1 MTADQRD
8 DGKVQGRP
16 RDGRIDA
23 AIIAATRELIL
34 QTGYSALSLSAIA
47 ARAGTTTAAIY
58 RRWSGK
64 VHLVHEAVLADPV
77 LSEPVLSA
85 PNGSGDIRQ
94 DIRALV
100 EATRAMF
107 DRPEVRV
114 ALPGLIADTVA
125 DPALHSLMIAR
136 LAGNLTEFEDRFG
149 EGRRGGE
156 DLPMLAEVVA
166 GSAIFRI
173 LIRQDAALDDTWVN
187 AMTAMIT
194 ESWPPNR
201 SAPTTTA
208 PEPASHPSRHP

>member
-1 MTADQRD
+1 MGTMTADQRT
-8 DGKVQGRP
+8 DGKHSARAAPGRP

-47 ARAGTTTAAIY
+47 AQAGTTTAAIY

-64 VHLVHEAVLADPV
+64 VHLVHEAVLTDEV
-77 LSEPVLSA
+77 GFA
-85 PNGSGDIRQ
+85 PNESGDIGQ

-100 EATRAMF
+100 EAMRTMF

-125 DPALHSLMIAR
+125 DPDLHSMMIAR
-136 LAGNLTEFEDRFG
+136 LTGNLAAFESRFG
-149 EGRRGGE
+149 QQRRGGDE
-156 DLPMLAEVVA
+156 LPMLAEVVA

-173 LIRQDAALDDTWVN
+173 LIRHDAALDDAWVQ
-187 AMTAMIT
+187 AMTELIT
-194 ESWPPNR
+194 ERWPG
-201 SAPTTTA
+201 SAD
-208 PEPASHPSRHP
+208 

>member
-1 MTADQRD
+1 MTADARA
-8 DGKVQGRP
+8 DGKTPARAAPGRP

-23 AIIAATRELIL
+23 AIIEATRELIV

-64 VHLVHEAVLADPV
+64 AQLVHEAVL
-77 LSEPVLSA
+77 SA
-85 PNGSGDIRQ
+85 ETIATPDGPGDIRQ

-100 EATRAMF
+100 ETTRAMF

-125 DPALHSLMIAR
+125 DPELHRLMTAR
-136 LAGNLTEFEDRFG
+136 LAGNLTAFESRFG
-149 EGRRGGE
+149 QERRGGD

-166 GSAIFRI
+166 GTAIFRI
-173 LIRQDAALDDTWVN
+173 LIRHDATLDDAWVD
-187 AMTAMIT
+187 AMTEMIT
-194 ESWPPNR
+194 ERWPVTRRPG
-201 SAPTTTA
+201 
-208 PEPASHPSRHP
+208 

>member
-1 MTADQRD
+1 MTADRRG
-8 DGKVQGRP
+8 DGKTPARAAPGRP

-64 VHLVHEAVLADPV
+64 VHLVHEAVLSDAGISVPDD
-77 LSEPVLSA
+77 
-85 PNGSGDIRQ
+85 SGDIRD

-100 EATRAMF
+100 ETVRAMF

-125 DPALHSLMIAR
+125 DPQLHSMMIAR
-136 LAGNLTEFEDRFG
+136 LAGNLAEFETRFG
-149 EGRRGGE
+149 QQRRSDDE
-156 DLPMLAEVVA
+156 LPMLAEIVA

-173 LIRQDAALDDTWVN
+173 LVRRDAALDDAWVD
-187 AMTAMIT
+187 AVTEMIT
-194 ESWPPNR
+194 ERWP
-201 SAPTTTA
+201 AG
-208 PEPASHPSRHP
+208 

>member
-1 MTADQRD
+1 MTADQRG
-8 DGKVQGRP
+8 DGKAPARSAPGRP

-34 QTGYSALSLSAIA
+34 QTGYSGLSLSAIA

-64 VHLVHEAVLADPV
+64 VHLVHEAVLSDEAIP
-77 LSEPVLSA
+77 A
-85 PNGSGDIRQ
+85 PKGSGDIRQ

-100 EATRAMF
+100 ETMRAMF

-125 DPALHSLMIAR
+125 DPELHSMMIAR
-136 LAGNLTEFEDRFG
+136 LAGNLAEFETRFG
-149 EGRRGGE
+149 QGRRGDDE
-156 DLPMLAEVVA
+156 LPMLAEVVA

-173 LIRQDAALDDTWVN
+173 LLRQDAALDDAWVD
-187 AMTAMIT
+187 AMTEMIT
-194 ESWPPNR
+194 ERWP
-201 SAPTTTA
+201 S
-208 PEPASHPSRHP
+208 EWS

>member
-1 MTADQRD
+1 MTADRRG
-8 DGKVQGRP
+8 DGKTPGRP

-64 VHLVHEAVLADPV
+64 AHLVHEAVLSNEAIT
-77 LSEPVLSA
+77 A
-85 PNGSGDIRQ
+85 PSGSGDVAQ

-100 EATRAMF
+100 ESTRAMF

-125 DPALHSLMIAR
+125 DPEVHRMMIAR
-136 LAGNLTEFEDRFG
+136 LAGNVADFESRFG
-149 EGRRGGE
+149 QERRGDDE
-156 DLPMLAEVVA
+156 LPMLAEVVA
-166 GSAIFRI
+166 GTAIFRI
-173 LIRQDAALDDTWVN
+173 LIRHDATLDDAWVD
-187 AMTAMIT
+187 AMTEMIT
-194 ESWPPNR
+194 ERWP
-201 SAPTTTA
+201 S
-208 PEPASHPSRHP
+208 

>member
-1 MTADQRD
+1 MTADQRRE
-8 DGKVQGRP
+8 GKAPLRSSPGRP

-64 VHLVHEAVLADPV
+64 AQLVHEAVL
-77 LSEPVLSA
+77 SA
-85 PNGSGDIRQ
+85 EVIDTPDGPGDIRE

-100 EATRAMF
+100 ETTRAMF

-125 DPALHSLMIAR
+125 DPDVHSMMTAR
-136 LAGNLTEFEDRFG
+136 LAGNLAAFESRFG
-149 EGRRGGE
+149 QERRTDDE
-156 DLPMLAEVVA
+156 LPMLAEVVA
-166 GSAIFRI
+166 GTAIFRI
-173 LIRQDAALDDTWVN
+173 LIRRDAALDDAWVD
-187 AMTAMIT
+187 AMTEMIT
-194 ESWPPNR
+194 EGLP
-201 SAPTTTA
+201 SAQRTD
-208 PEPASHPSRHP
+208 R

>member
-1 MTADQRD
+1 VAP
-8 DGKVQGRP
+8 GRP

-23 AIIAATRELIL
+23 AIIEATRELIL

-64 VHLVHEAVLADPV
+64 AHLVHEAVLSDSTV
-77 LSEPVLSA
+77 LSDEVICA
-85 PNGSGDIRQ
+85 PNGPGDIGG

-100 EATRAMF
+100 ETIRAMF

-125 DPALHSLMIAR
+125 DPELHTMMIAR
-136 LAGNLTEFEDRFG
+136 LTGNLEAFETRFG
-149 EGRRGGE
+149 QQRRGDDE
-156 DLPMLAEVVA
+156 LPMLVEIVA

-173 LIRQDAALDDTWVN
+173 LMRHDAALDDAWVD
-187 AMTAMIT
+187 AMAETIT
-194 ESWPPNR
+194 ERWPAR
-201 SAPTTTA
+201 
-208 PEPASHPSRHP
+208 